1 MNETFNQMFKLP
13 LAVVAW
19 WMGWLAQM
27 AKGMQQIA
35 EQGSA
40 AMAPMMPG
48 APGGNAAP
56 GGAMAAATL
65 TDSLSGVVPIDQGAG
80 GTGAETEVKK
90 EKQIMAD
97 KDLSNDRVK
106 LVEYSIVSIERGRE
120 RTLHD
125 GEKLVSSNM
134 TGEDFAIWVIA
145 EYVQEHP
152 VPHDIKKYLRVCY
165 EVNCS
170 WAREPL
176 HYEEK
181 QLDALEGIRR
191 AIEVCC
197 EEGGRPFR
205 REVGERGAGQPT
217 PTPAGGRGRGG
228 AGAGAGA

>member
-1 MNETFNQMFKLP
+1 VFKLP

-27 AKGMQQIA
+27 ARGMQQMA

-40 AMAPMMPG
+40 LLAPMAP
-48 APGGNAAP
+48 AAP
-56 GGAMAAATL
+56 GGTAALGAIGGVTAAATL
-65 TDSLSGVVPIDQGAG
+65 TDSSYGVVPIDQGAG
-80 GTGAETEVKK
+80 GTGAATEGKK

-97 KDLSNDRVK
+97 KDLANDRVK

-152 VPHDIKKYLRVCY
+152 IPHESKKYLRVCY
-165 EVNCS
+165 EVQCS

-191 AIEVCC
+191 AIEECC

-205 REVGERGAGQPT
+205 RKEGGEHT
-217 PTPAGGRGRGG
+217 PPPAGGRGRG
-228 AGAGAGA
+228 AGAAAGA